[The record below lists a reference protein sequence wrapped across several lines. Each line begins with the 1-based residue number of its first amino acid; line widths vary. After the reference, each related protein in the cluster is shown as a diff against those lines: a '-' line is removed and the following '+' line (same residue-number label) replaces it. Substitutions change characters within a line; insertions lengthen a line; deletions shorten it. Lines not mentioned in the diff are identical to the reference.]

1 MTDRKLRNIAIIAH
15 VDHGKTTLVDKLL
28 TQSNTFDE
36 RFKAEERMMDS
47 NDLERERGITI
58 SSKNT
63 AITWQDYHINI
74 VDTPGHSDFGGEV
87 ERVLSMVDSVLLL
100 VDAVDGPMPQTR
112 FVTQKAFEQGL
123 NPIVVVNKIDRPSA
137 RPDWVIDQVFDLFD
151 RLGASEEQLDF
162 SVIYASAI
170 KGFASLDYP
179 PNPKDTDMTALF
191 ETVIDKVPQPEVE
204 ADKPFQMQITALD
217 YSSFLGAIGIGRIK
231 QGSLSK
237 NMTVSLI
244 NPKGEKRN
252 VKIGQILG
260 FHGLEKTEISDA
272 SAGDIVC
279 VVGIEPIHIS
289 DTLCDIKSPQALPP
303 LKVDEPTVSM
313 TFRVNNSPTA
323 GRDGKFVTSRLIG
336 ERLQKELIYNVALR
350 VEDTDDA
357 SVFNVS
363 GRGEL
368 HLSIL
373 IENMRR
379 EGFELCVGRPQVI
392 FKEID
397 GVLCEP
403 FEQLTVDVEEQH
415 QGAVMENLGLRK
427 GECVNMQPD
436 GKGRIRLDYIIPSRG
451 LLGFRTEFLTLTTGT
466 GLWYSIFDEY
476 APFKGKKNE
485 KIAQRNN
492 GSLISNGAGKATA
505 YSIFNLQKSGK
516 FFIGH
521 GEEVYEGMVLGIHS
535 RDNDLVINVTK
546 GKQLTNV
553 RAAGTDENLVL
564 TPPLKFDLEQAIELI
579 KNDELVEVTPNHLR
593 IRKKVLLETERKK
606 YSRQAK

>member
-1 MTDRKLRNIAIIAH
+1 
-15 VDHGKTTLVDKLL
+15 
-28 TQSNTFDE
+28 
-36 RFKAEERMMDS
+36 
-47 NDLERERGITI
+47 
-58 SSKNT
+58 
-63 AITWQDYHINI
+63 
-74 VDTPGHSDFGGEV
+74 
-87 ERVLSMVDSVLLL
+87 
-100 VDAVDGPMPQTR
+100 
-112 FVTQKAFEQGL
+112 
-123 NPIVVVNKIDRPSA
+123 
-137 RPDWVIDQVFDLFD
+137 
-151 RLGASEEQLDF
+151 
-162 SVIYASAI
+162 
-170 KGFASLDYP
+170 
-179 PNPKDTDMTALF
+179 
-191 ETVIDKVPQPEVE
+191 
-204 ADKPFQMQITALD
+204 
-217 YSSFLGAIGIGRIK
+217 
-231 QGSLSK
+231 
-237 NMTVSLI
+237 
-244 NPKGEKRN
+244 
-252 VKIGQILG
+252 
-260 FHGLEKTEISDA
+260 
-272 SAGDIVC
+272 
-279 VVGIEPIHIS
+279 
-289 DTLCDIKSPQALPP
+289 
-303 LKVDEPTVSM
+303 M

-323 GRDGKFVTSRLIG
+323 GQDGKFVTSRLIA

-350 VEDTDDA
+350 VENTDDA

-392 FKEID
+392 TKEID

-403 FEQLTVDVEEQH
+403 FEQLTLDIEEQH

-427 GECVNMQPD
+427 GECTNMQPD
-436 GKGRIRLDYIIPSRG
+436 GKGRIRMDYIIPSRG

-485 KIAQRNN
+485 EIAQRNN
-492 GSLISNGAGKATA
+492 GSLISNCAGKATA

-535 RDNDLVINVTK
+535 RDTDLVINVTK

-553 RAAGTDENLVL
+553 RAAGTDENLIL

-593 IRKKVLLETERKK
+593 IRKQHLLEIDRKRL
-606 YSRQAK
+606 SRKAKG